1 MATKIVSAAVELG
14 IADILGEASLT
25 VEEVIRKTGTHGP
38 SLRRLLRAL
47 VGLGVVEENGPGH
60 YALTEFGRLLRLDVP
75 GSVGRL
81 MMARCAPEFWRS
93 WGELVGSIRTGQS
106 GWALAHG
113 MPWLDYYQDHPDQWA
128 VFNAHMGQHTRDV
141 APGIIEAYD
150 FARFQTIV
158 DVGGGDGTL
167 TAEILRAHPGLQ
179 GVAFDLPQVV
189 SSAPAVLAEAGV
201 GDRADTIAG
210 DFFASVPEGAD
221 AYLTGADRR
230 AGHSRTGH
238 SGRCPGPPVRHL
250 HAGRDRREGTDHL
263 GVPSPALLRRSHPQR
278 AHRTTSPV
286 RLPNDRGLPVMVASR
301 RRLRHLPSALRASRR
316 PRISPFTGTGHD
328 LHLVPER
335 RRRFRVVRQVG
346 GGTECRPKRPAGL
359 TAAGRG

>member
-1 MATKIVSAAVELG
+1 MRQSTFLDMVSAMMAAKIVSAAVELG
-14 IADILGEASLT
+14 IADILGEGSLT
-25 VEEVIRKTGTHGP
+25 IEEMIRKTGTHGP

-47 VGLGVVEENGPGH
+47 VGLGVVEENGSGH
-60 YALTEFGRLLRLDVP
+60 YALTEFGRLLMPDVP

-106 GWALAHG
+106 GWVLAHG

-128 VFNAHMGQHTRDV
+128 IFNAHMGQHTRDV
-141 APGIIEAYD
+141 APGIIEVYD

-167 TAEILRAHPGLQ
+167 TAEILRAYPGLQ
-179 GVAFDLPQVV
+179 GVVFDLPQVV

-221 AYLTGADRR
+221 AYLMKFILHDWEDQQAIEILQNCRTAMPGHGRVLIVERVIPEPVTAADAQDLLYDIFMLVATG
-230 AGHSRTGH
+230 GKERTTQEY
-238 SGRCPGPPVRHL
+238 R
-250 HAGRDRREGTDHL
+250 
-263 GVPSPALLRRSHPQR
+263 ALLS
-278 AHRTTSPV
+278 
-286 RLPNDRGLPVMVASR
+286 
-301 RRLRHLPSALRASRR
+301 
-316 PRISPFTGTGHD
+316 
-328 LHLVPER
+328 
-335 RRRFRVVRQVG
+335 
-346 GGTECRPKRPAGL
+346 CAGL
-359 TAAGRG
+359 TLSGLTEPLPPFGYRMIEACP

>member
-1 MATKIVSAAVELG
+1 MRQSTFLDMVSAMMATKIVSAAVELG

-25 VEEVIRKTGTHGP
+25 IEEVIRKTGTHGP

-179 GVAFDLPQVV
+179 GVVFDLPQVV

-221 AYLTGADRR
+221 AYLMKFILHDWEDQR
-230 AGHSRTGH
+230 AIEILQNCRTAMPGN
-238 SGRCPGPPVRHL
+238 GRC
-250 HAGRDRREGTDHL
+250 
-263 GVPSPALLRRSHPQR
+263 
-278 AHRTTSPV
+278 
-286 RLPNDRGLPVMVASR
+286 
-301 RRLRHLPSALRASRR
+301 
-316 PRISPFTGTGHD
+316 
-328 LHLVPER
+328 
-335 RRRFRVVRQVG
+335 
-346 GGTECRPKRPAGL
+346 
-359 TAAGRG
+359 

>member
-1 MATKIVSAAVELG
+1 MRQSTFLDMVSAMMAAKIVSAAVELG

-25 VEEVIRKTGTHGP
+25 IEEVIRKTGAHGP

-60 YALTEFGRLLRLDVP
+60 YALTEFGRLLRPDVP

-167 TAEILRAHPGLQ
+167 TAEILRAYPGLQ
-179 GVAFDLPQVV
+179 GVVFDLPQVV

-201 GDRADTIAG
+201 GDRADAVAG

-221 AYLTGADRR
+221 AYLMKFILHDWEDQRAIEILQNCRTAMPGNGRVLIVERVIPEPVTAADAQDLLYDIFMLVATG
-230 AGHSRTGH
+230 GKERTTQEY
-238 SGRCPGPPVRHL
+238 R
-250 HAGRDRREGTDHL
+250 
-263 GVPSPALLRRSHPQR
+263 ALLS
-278 AHRTTSPV
+278 
-286 RLPNDRGLPVMVASR
+286 
-301 RRLRHLPSALRASRR
+301 
-316 PRISPFTGTGHD
+316 
-328 LHLVPER
+328 
-335 RRRFRVVRQVG
+335 
-346 GGTECRPKRPAGL
+346 CAGL
-359 TAAGRG
+359 TLSGLTEPLPPFGYRMIEACP

>member
-1 MATKIVSAAVELG
+1 MVSAMMATKIVSAAVELG

-25 VEEVIRKTGTHGP
+25 IEEVIRKTGTHGP

-179 GVAFDLPQVV
+179 GVVFDLPQVV

-221 AYLTGADRR
+221 AYLMKFI
-230 AGHSRTGH
+230 
-238 SGRCPGPPVRHL
+238 L
-250 HAGRDRREGTDHL
+250 HDWED
-263 GVPSPALLRRSHPQR
+263 QR
-278 AHRTTSPV
+278 AIEILQNCRTAMPGNGRVLIVERVIPEPVTAADAQDLLYDIFMLVATGGKERTTSEY
-286 RLPNDRGLPVMVASR
+286 R
-301 RRLRHLPSALRASRR
+301 ALLS
-316 PRISPFTGTGHD
+316 
-328 LHLVPER
+328 
-335 RRRFRVVRQVG
+335 
-346 GGTECRPKRPAGL
+346 CAGL
-359 TAAGRG
+359 TLSGLTEPLPPFGYRMIEACP

>member
-1 MATKIVSAAVELG
+1 MRQSTFLDMVSAMMAAKIVSAAVELG

-25 VEEVIRKTGTHGP
+25 IEEVIRKTGAHGP

-60 YALTEFGRLLRLDVP
+60 YALTEFGRLLRPDVP

-167 TAEILRAHPGLQ
+167 TAEILRAYPGLQ
-179 GVAFDLPQVV
+179 GVVFDLPQVV

-201 GDRADTIAG
+201 GDRADAVAG

-221 AYLTGADRR
+221 AYLMKFILHDWEDQRAIEILQNCRTAMPGNGRVLIVERVIPEPVTAADAQDLLYDIFMLVATGGKERTTQEYR
-230 AGHSRTGH
+230 A
-238 SGRCPGPPVRHL
+238 C
-250 HAGRDRREGTDHL
+250 
-263 GVPSPALLRRSHPQR
+263 SPAQVSLSAGSPNHFPRS
-278 AHRTTSPV
+278 A
-286 RLPNDRGLPVMVASR
+286 
-301 RRLRHLPSALRASRR
+301 
-316 PRISPFTGTGHD
+316 
-328 LHLVPER
+328 
-335 RRRFRVVRQVG
+335 
-346 GGTECRPKRPAGL
+346 TE
-359 TAAGRG
+359 